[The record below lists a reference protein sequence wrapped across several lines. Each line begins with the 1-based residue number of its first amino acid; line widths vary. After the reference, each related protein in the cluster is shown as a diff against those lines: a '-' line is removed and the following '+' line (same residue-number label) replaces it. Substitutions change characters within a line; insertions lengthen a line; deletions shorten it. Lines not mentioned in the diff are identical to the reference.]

1 MPRENILNV
10 DHAVFEFEN
19 KIELQFVFYE
29 YCKITANLTK
39 MEFELQLDM
48 VTNFNITR
56 YSLKIEK

>member
-1 MPRENILNV
+1 MIV

-19 KIELQFVFYE
+19 KIELQSVFYE

-39 MEFELQLDM
+39 MEFDIDM

-56 YSLKIEK
+56 YSLKIGKY

>member
-39 MEFELQLDM
+39 MEFELWLQILILQD
-48 VTNFNITR
+48 TH
-56 YSLKIEK
+56 

>member
-1 MPRENILNV
+1 MPRENILYV

-39 MEFELQLDM
+39 MEFELDM

-56 YSLKIEK
+56 YSLKN